1 MEYLFSLVEEVLDEK
16 MRTTKAVQDDY
27 KKQWQDTIDMVN
39 KGPNK
44 DAGGGKGHKKGDP
57 DLKSA
62 PPGGGAM
69 EEEVENDENTVDE
82 ASSLAASNIQVGAGA
97 GGGAFQH
104 MNVEKENEKEK
115 KRSKTAPSKLKK
127 ALTGTNESNNKID
140 QYVDEI
146 LNYLSVKDAF
156 LGE

>member
-1 MEYLFSLVEEVLDEK
+1 MEYLFSLVEEILDEK

-27 KKQWQDTIDMVN
+27 KNQWKNTIAMVN
-39 KGPNK
+39 KGANK
-44 DAGGGKGHKKGDP
+44 DAGGGEGHEEGDP

-69 EEEVENDENTVDE
+69 EEEVETDEETVDE
-82 ASSLAASNIQVGAGA
+82 ISSMAGGNVQGAVGA
-97 GGGAFQH
+97 GGGPWQH
-104 MNVEKENEKEK
+104 TNIEKDNEEEK
-115 KRSKTAPSKLKK
+115 KRSQLKMKK
-127 ALTGTNESNNKID
+127 ALVGEKTTNDPID

>member
-1 MEYLFSLVEEVLDEK
+1 MEYLFSLVEEILDEK

-27 KKQWQDTIDMVN
+27 KKQWKNTIAMVN

-44 DAGGGKGHKKGDP
+44 DAGGGKGHEKGDP

-69 EEEVENDENTVDE
+69 EEEVENDENIVDE
-82 ASSLAASNIQVGAGA
+82 ISSMAGGNVQGAPAA
-97 GGGAFQH
+97 GGGPFQH
-104 MNVEKENEKEK
+104 TDVEKENEEEK
-115 KRSKTAPSKLKK
+115 KRSKLKMKK
-127 ALTGTNESNNKID
+127 ALVGEKVKNDPID

>member
-27 KKQWQDTIDMVN
+27 KKQWQNTIDMVN

-44 DAGGGKGHKKGDP
+44 DAGGGRGHEKGDP

-69 EEEVENDENTVDE
+69 EEEIENEENPIE
-82 ASSLAASNIQVGAGA
+82 EESSMAAGDVGGAPAA
-97 GGGAFQH
+97 GGGPWQS
-104 MNVEKENEKEK
+104 MDVEKENEEEKE
-115 KRSKTAPSKLKK
+115 RSQLKLRK
-127 ALTGTNESNNKID
+127 ALVGEKVKNDPID